1 MPFTIPNEVSG
12 GRAEGQRQA
21 GSFGGNQA
29 SNAHGTAMGR
39 REAYG
44 ARVYV
49 CLTGD
54 RGRCRNAGEDDPLL
68 GLARLIR
75 RLGEIRGASRRR
87 RGHMRVKAGSASV
100 VPNRLHSSAWSHWAE
115 FSGVHSYL
123 KGGPLIDTR
132 VP

>member
-1 MPFTIPNEVSG
+1 
-12 GRAEGQRQA
+12 
-21 GSFGGNQA
+21 
-29 SNAHGTAMGR
+29 MGR

-54 RGRCRNAGEDDPLL
+54 RGRCRNAGEADPFL

-87 RGHMRVKAGSASV
+87 RGHTRSSADSASA
-100 VPNRLHSSAWSHWAE
+100 VPRLRSSAWSHGAE

-123 KGGPLIDTR
+123 KGGPLIDAR